1 MHAELPPSPWIVRFA
16 GLVPTGGP
24 VLDVAAGGGRHSR
37 YFRGRGHPV
46 TAVDRDTAALR
57 QIGDGIEVIEADLES
72 GRPWPLGQRRFA
84 AIVVANYLHRP
95 LFGVLVAA
103 VAPGG
108 VLVYETFAAG
118 NERFGKP
125 SNPDFLL
132 KPGELLDVVR
142 GRLRVVAFEDLEIG
156 EPRPAMIQRI
166 AAVSAA
172 S

>member
-57 QIGDGIEVIEADLES
+57 EIGDGIEVIEADLES

-95 LFGVLVAA
+95 LFGVLLAA

-132 KPGELLDVVR
+132 KPSELLDVVR